1 MSLKHMRL
9 IRQSDDQKPQA
20 FKLPE
25 AARTLNMLLTQMLRL
40 KSEVARISILY
51 GTHCSSVEYESAR
64 AAGRIHIGMFESE
77 DSLSLRLEQSIV
89 EPDSIFLVL
98 SNQTYSIQFELLKV

>member
-1 MSLKHMRL
+1 MIKNHSIQIARSGTHIKHVADTDAQ
-9 IRQSDDQKPQA
+9 IK
-20 FKLPE
+20 E
-25 AARTLNMLLTQMLRL
+25 WG
-40 KSEVARISILY
+40 ARISILY

-64 AAGRIHIGMFESE
+64 AAGRIHIGKFESE

-98 SNQTYSIQFELLKV
+98 SNQTYSIQFELLKFWEVLLVPSV